1 MEWFRFVLGTPNGT
15 EHFLLLLRYIPAVIR
30 KALAKPVGNPGQCR
44 GEPKLQGFRE
54 VRRLNNEHVE
64 EGGKLHLKY
73 QHSEDQ
79 LSNFLKTEVFVHLV
93 TFLNPTAAK

>member
-1 MEWFRFVLGTPNGT
+1 MQGG
-15 EHFLLLLRYIPAVIR
+15 A
-30 KALAKPVGNPGQCR
+30 KAPGVQR
-44 GEPKLQGFRE
+44 SEE
-54 VRRLNNEHVE
+54 VEHVE